1 MDERKIDW
9 GKVKTSVL
17 VVSLIGNLL
26 LGSAADT
33 YYGHAANYDN
43 ITAEN
48 QTLSDELDAAYNDLQ
63 VAEAENLDYE
73 KTISDL
79 SSQIQALNDEK
90 SSLQTQV
97 TQLTDSNKNLQSQ
110 VDQLKASNSSGNSS
124 SSGSSVT
131 AAASTPQSRTVYI
144 TNTGSKYHKSG
155 CRYLKKS
162 KIAIS
167 LSEAKSRGYTACS
180 VCGG

>member
-1 MDERKIDW
+1 MEERKIDW
-9 GKVKTSVL
+9 GKVKTAVL

-26 LGSAADT
+26 LGSAAYT

-43 ITAEN
+43 IKAEN

-63 VAEAENLDYE
+63 VAETENFDYE
-73 KTISDL
+73 KTISEL
-79 SSQIQALNDEK
+79 SSQIQTLNDEK

-97 TQLTDSNKNLQSQ
+97 AQLTENNKNLQSQ
-110 VDQLKASNSSGNSS
+110 VDQLKASNSSTSS
-124 SSGSSVT
+124 SSGGSS
-131 AAASTPQSRTVYI
+131 AASTPQSRTVYI

-155 CRYLKKS
+155 CQYLRKS
-162 KIAIS
+162 KISIS

>member
-9 GKVKTSVL
+9 GKVKTAVL

-26 LGSAADT
+26 LGSAAYT

-110 VDQLKASNSSGNSS
+110 VDQLKASNSSSSS
-124 SSGSSVT
+124 SSGGSS
-131 AAASTPQSRTVYI
+131 AASSTPQSRTVYI